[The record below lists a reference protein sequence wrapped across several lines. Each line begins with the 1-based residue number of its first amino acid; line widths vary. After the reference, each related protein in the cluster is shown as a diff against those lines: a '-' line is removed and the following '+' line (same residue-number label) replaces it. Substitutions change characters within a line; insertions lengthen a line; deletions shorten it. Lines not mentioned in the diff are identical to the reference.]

1 MNLQQNI
8 NYLISKSEGKWSISD
23 DEIPELLT
31 NIVAN
36 FYSEIGKGIA
46 DDCRK
51 MFNRSNNREFPH
63 RFLEWAYAYEMP
75 WREEHQNEVFANT
88 ICNPLSFDTV
98 SYSDICRMPKN
109 VYRVVYERLI
119 LMNYEREYV
128 KTPYFKA
135 TEGKVLEIKRQ
146 CDIKGCEI
154 QEGLRASANDPV
166 TMGKDHEKVSDGF
179 QVLCKKHYK
188 VNYIEAI

>member
-1 MNLQQNI
+1 MNLLLKI
-8 NYLISKSEGKWSISD
+8 NHLISKTGGAWSIKD
-23 DEIPELLT
+23 DDIPELLT
-31 NIVAN
+31 SIVAN
-36 FYSEIGKGIA
+36 FYSDLGKRMA
-46 DDCRK
+46 TTCRLL
-51 MFNRSNNREFPH
+51 FNRSGSRDFTH
-63 RFLEWAYAYEMP
+63 RFLEDICEYEML

-88 ICNPLSFDTV
+88 LCNPLSFDTV

-119 LMNYEREYV
+119 RMNYENEYV
-128 KTPYFKA
+128 KTQYFKA

-179 QVLCKKHYK
+179 QVLCKKHYR
-188 VNYIEAI
+188 VNYVEAI